1 MTSLSDGERSMKTTE
16 VVEKLK
22 EITTLEALDQLEAQ
36 LNVPVPKSL
45 KEKFASRR
53 RKLEKAVLKFDQM
66 SVFEAQFTKEGMPL
80 VAGIDEAGR
89 GPLAGPV
96 VAAAVILDPEK
107 PIHGLDDSKKL
118 SEKVREVLYE
128 EIMDKALSVGIG
140 YATCAEIDEINI
152 LKATKL
158 AAKRA
163 LETMEIAPEALLLDA
178 LELDNCTV
186 SQLSLVKGDQRSVS
200 IAAASIIA
208 KVTRDR
214 YMKRL
219 AEKYPEYGFDAHKG
233 YGTERHYEALRTFGK
248 TPEHRE
254 TFLKSFHDLPEV

>member
-1 MTSLSDGERSMKTTE
+1 MKTTE
-16 VVEKLK
+16 VIEKLK
-22 EITTLEALDQLEAQ
+22 AIGTLEALEHLEAQ
-36 LNVPVPKSL
+36 LATPVPKTL
-45 KEKFASRR
+45 LEKFASKR
-53 RKLEKAVLKFDQM
+53 RKLEKAADKFKQM

-96 VAAAVILDPEK
+96 VAAAVILDPEA
-107 PIHGLDDSKKL
+107 PIYGLDDSKKL
-118 SEKVREVLYE
+118 SEKVREMLYE
-128 EIMDKALSVGIG
+128 EIVEKALSVGIG
-140 YATCAEIDEINI
+140 YATCAEIDELNI

-163 LETMEIAPEALLLDA
+163 LETMEISPEALLLDA
-178 LELDNCTV
+178 LELENCTV
-186 SQLSLVKGDQRSVS
+186 SQLSLIKGDQRSVS

-219 AEKYPEYGFDAHKG
+219 AVQYPEYGFDAHKG
-233 YGTERHYEALRTFGK
+233 YGTERHYEALRSYGK